1 MKLTIA
7 LLVFTLSAVASAKSL
22 NCTASLSS
30 SKLDNEKFAQA
41 LEWMQVNKVTD
52 DSLVPK
58 EFLSSPVAV
67 ETRTTKLDE
76 NGDASISGIIIEA
89 YDKYGI
95 SYNFSAWAEN
105 GFIIYASAE
114 NEVIHNGSGVSKL
127 KNQTSLQFESSSSED
142 GSSLELI
149 CTIE

>member
-1 MKLTIA
+1 MKFTIA
-7 LLVFTLSAVASAKSL
+7 LLALTISAAASAKSL

-41 LEWMQVNKVTD
+41 LEWMEANKVTD

-58 EFLSSPVAV
+58 EFLSTPVAV
-67 ETRTTKLDE
+67 EVRSAKLDE
-76 NGDASISGIIIEA
+76 DGDASISGIIIEA

-105 GFIIYASAE
+105 GYIIYAGAE
-114 NEVIHNGSGVSKL
+114 NEVTHNGSGVSKL
-127 KNQTSLQFESSSSED
+127 KNQTSVQFGSSSLED
-142 GSSLELI
+142 GSSLELV